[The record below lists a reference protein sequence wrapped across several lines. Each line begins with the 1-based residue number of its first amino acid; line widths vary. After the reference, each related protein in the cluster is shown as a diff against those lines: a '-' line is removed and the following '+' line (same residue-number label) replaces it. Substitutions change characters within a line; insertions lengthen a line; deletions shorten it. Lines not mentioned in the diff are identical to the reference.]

1 MKFFRDLPII
11 QKLLLPLI
19 LMGLVTLGTSL
30 YTLSQMNTGAA
41 QYQHL
46 LRGEAEALKAIDRAN
61 GAAANIGRISYMML
75 AETDKFIIDSMKD
88 EIGQQASD
96 LAKYLDSVARL
107 NPGSKDDL
115 AMARDEFKAM
125 MKFAE
130 EAREQMLAGNTKAG
144 ASTLTDEF
152 DIRLSKLLDR
162 LTVITK
168 AVDEN
173 LSKGEAAAKARN
185 ERTYWVTLAAG
196 LSGAVLIMALAL
208 WIAWASVS
216 RPLKRIVDTMTALA
230 DGDQTVEVRATDRRD
245 EIGATV
251 RALRIF
257 QRTMVEADTLRHEQ
271 ETMKA
276 QAQAERL
283 AALAQLADEFE
294 ASMNQVVEGVAGAA
308 DRMQGNAKGLSAI
321 AEQTNH
327 QTLAVAGAAEAA
339 AGNVNTVAAAAE
351 QLSASIQEIGR
362 RVEESSQIA
371 QNAVVEAERSNHTVS
386 GLVEA
391 ARKIGDV
398 VRLISDIA
406 SQTNL
411 LALNATIE
419 AARAGEAGKGFAVV
433 ASEVKTLAT
442 QTAKATEEISA
453 QIGEIQ
459 AVAGSAAGAIHG
471 VSGTIGRIS
480 DIVTTI
486 AAAVEQQGAATNEIA
501 SSVAQA
507 AAGTSDVSSTIGQV
521 TRAASETGTMAVD
534 VLHAAQDLVSQS
546 DHLRHQVA
554 GFLTKVRAG

>member
-96 LAKYLDSVARL
+96 LSKYLDSVAKL

-130 EAREQMLAGNTKAG
+130 EAREQMAAGNIKAG
-144 ASTLTDEF
+144 AATLTDEF

-185 ERTYWVTLAAG
+185 ERTYWVTLVAG

-230 DGDQTVEVRATDRRD
+230 DGDQNVEVRATDRRD

-351 QLSASIQEIGR
+351 QLSTSIQEIGR

-371 QNAVVEAERSNHTVS
+371 QNAVVEAERSNHTVG

-534 VLHAAQDLVSQS
+534 VLHAAQDLVAQS

>member
-1 MKFFRDLPII
+1 MRFFRDLPII

-41 QYQHL
+41 QYQYL

-61 GAAANIGRISYMML
+61 GAAANIGRISYMMV

-96 LAKYLDSVARL
+96 LGRYLDAVATL
-107 NPGSKDDL
+107 HPGTKDDL
-115 AMARDEFKAM
+115 AMARAEFKAM
-125 MKFAE
+125 MGFAE
-130 EAREQMLAGNTKAG
+130 KAREQMLAGDTKAG

-152 DIRLSKLLDR
+152 DIRLSKLQDR

-168 AVDEN
+168 AVDDS
-173 LSKGEAAAKARN
+173 LAKGEAAAKARN
-185 ERTYWVTLAAG
+185 ERTYWVTLASG
-196 LSGAVLIMALAL
+196 LSGAVLVMALAL
-208 WIAWASVS
+208 WMAWAGVS
-216 RPLKRIVDTMTALA
+216 RPLKRIVDSMTALA
-230 DGDQTVEVRATDRRD
+230 DGDRTVEIRTTERRD

-257 QRTMVEADTLRHEQ
+257 QRTMGEADTLRHEQ
-271 ETMKA
+271 ETLKA
-276 QAQAERL
+276 QAQAERHQ
-283 AALAQLADEFE
+283 ALARLADEFE
-294 ASMNQVVEGVAGAA
+294 AAMDQVVEGVGGAA
-308 DRMQGNAKGLSAI
+308 DRMQGSAKGLSAI

-362 RVEESSQIA
+362 RVEESSGIA
-371 QNAVVEAERSNHTVS
+371 QDAVMEAERSNHTVS

-459 AVAGSAAGAIHG
+459 SVAGNAAGAIHG

-480 DIVTTI
+480 DIVATI

-521 TRAASETGTMAVD
+521 TRAASETGTMASD

-554 GFLTKVRAG
+554 GFVAKVRAG

>member
-88 EIGQQASD
+88 EIGQQAGD
-96 LAKYLDSVARL
+96 LSKYLDSVARL

-185 ERTYWVTLAAG
+185 ERTYWVTLAGG

-230 DGDQTVEVRATDRRD
+230 DGDQNVEVRATDRRD
-245 EIGATV
+245 EIGTTV

-371 QNAVVEAERSNHTVS
+371 QNAVVEAERSNHTVG

>member
-1 MKFFRDLPII
+1 MKFFRNLPII

-30 YTLSQMNTGAA
+30 YTLSQMNTGAVE
-41 QYQHL
+41 YQHL

-88 EIGQQASD
+88 EIGQQAAD
-96 LAKYLDSVARL
+96 LGRYLDAVARL
-107 NPGSKDDL
+107 NPGTKDDL

-130 EAREQMLAGNTKAG
+130 QAREQMLAGNTKAG
-144 ASTLTDEF
+144 AATLTDEF
-152 DIRLSKLLDR
+152 DIKLSKLLDR

-168 AVDEN
+168 AVDES

-185 ERTYWVTLAAG
+185 ERTYWVTLAGG
-196 LSGAVLIMALAL
+196 LSGAVLVMALAL

-230 DGDQTVEVRATDRRD
+230 DGDRTVEIKATERKD

-257 QRTMVEADTLRHEQ
+257 QHTMDEADTLRHEQ
-271 ETMKA
+271 ETLKA
-276 QAQAERL
+276 QAQAERQ
-283 AALAQLADEFE
+283 AALARLADEFE

-459 AVAGSAAGAIHG
+459 SVAGNAAGAIHG

-521 TRAASETGTMAVD
+521 TRAASETGTMATD
-534 VLHAAQDLVSQS
+534 VLHAAQDLVNQS
-546 DHLRHQVA
+546 DRLRHQVA
-554 GFLTKVRAG
+554 GFVTKVRAG

>member
-30 YTLSQMNTGAA
+30 YTLSQMNTGAV

-46 LRGEAEALKAIDRAN
+46 LHGEAEALKAIDRAN
-61 GAAANIGRISYMML
+61 GAAANIGRISYMMV

-88 EIGQQASD
+88 EIGQQAGD

-107 NPGSKDDL
+107 NPGTKDDL

-130 EAREQMLAGNTKAG
+130 QAREQMLAGNTKAG
-144 ASTLTDEF
+144 AATLTDEF

-162 LTVITK
+162 LAVITK

-173 LSKGEAAAKARN
+173 LAKGEAAAKARN
-185 ERTYWVTLAAG
+185 DRTYWVTLAAG
-196 LSGAVLIMALAL
+196 LSGAVVVMALAL
-208 WIAWASVS
+208 WIAWAGVS

-230 DGDQTVEVRATDRRD
+230 DGDQTVEVRATERRD

-257 QRTMVEADTLRHEQ
+257 QSAMVEADTLRHEQ
-271 ETMKA
+271 ETLKA
-276 QAQAERL
+276 QAQAERH
-283 AALAQLADEFE
+283 AALAHLADEFE

-459 AVAGSAAGAIHG
+459 AVAGNAAGAIHG

-486 AAAVEQQGAATNEIA
+486 AAAVEQQGAATTEIA

-521 TRAASETGTMAVD
+521 TRAASETGTMATD
-534 VLHAAQDLVSQS
+534 VLHAAQDLVTQS

-554 GFLTKVRAG
+554 GFVAKVRAG

>member
-1 MKFFRDLPII
+1 MRFFRDLPII

-46 LRGEAEALKAIDRAN
+46 LHGEAEALKAIDRAN
-61 GAAANIGRISYMML
+61 GAAANIGRISYMMV

-96 LAKYLDSVARL
+96 LSKYLDSVARL
-107 NPGSKDDL
+107 NPGTKDDL

-130 EAREQMLAGNTKAG
+130 EAREQMLAGNVKAG
-144 ASTLTDEF
+144 AATLTDEF

-173 LSKGEAAAKARN
+173 LAKGEAAAKARN
-185 ERTYWVTLAAG
+185 ERTYWVTLTAG
-196 LSGAVLIMALAL
+196 LSGAVVVMALAL
-208 WIAWASVS
+208 WIAWAGVS

-230 DGDQTVEVRATDRRD
+230 DGDQTVEVRATERRD

-257 QRTMVEADTLRHEQ
+257 QSAMVEADTLRHEQ
-271 ETMKA
+271 ETLKT
-276 QAQAERL
+276 QAQAERH
-283 AALAQLADEFE
+283 AALAHLADEFE

-351 QLSASIQEIGR
+351 ELSASIQEIGR

-459 AVAGSAAGAIHG
+459 AVAGNAAGAIHG

-521 TRAASETGTMAVD
+521 TRAASETGTMATD

-554 GFLTKVRAG
+554 GFVAKVRAG

>member
-1 MKFFRDLPII
+1 MRFFRDLPII

-46 LRGEAEALKAIDRAN
+46 LHGEAEALKAIDRAN
-61 GAAANIGRISYMML
+61 GAAANIGRISYMMV

-96 LAKYLDSVARL
+96 LSKYLDSVAKL
-107 NPGSKDDL
+107 NPGTKDDL

-130 EAREQMLAGNTKAG
+130 EAREQMLAGNVKAG
-144 ASTLTDEF
+144 AATLTDEF

-173 LSKGEAAAKARN
+173 LAKGEAAAKARN
-185 ERTYWVTLAAG
+185 ERTYWVTLTAG
-196 LSGAVLIMALAL
+196 LSGAVVVMALAL
-208 WIAWASVS
+208 WIAWAGVS

-230 DGDQTVEVRATDRRD
+230 DGDQTVEVRATERRD

-257 QRTMVEADTLRHEQ
+257 QSAMVEADTLRHEQ
-271 ETMKA
+271 ETLKT
-276 QAQAERL
+276 QAQAERH
-283 AALAQLADEFE
+283 AALAHLADEFE
-294 ASMNQVVEGVAGAA
+294 TSMNQVVEGVAGAA

-459 AVAGSAAGAIHG
+459 AVAGNAAGAIHG

-521 TRAASETGTMAVD
+521 TRAASETGTMATD

-554 GFLTKVRAG
+554 GFVAKVRAG

>member
-30 YTLSQMNTGAA
+30 YTLSQMNTGAV

-88 EIGQQASD
+88 EIGQQAGD
-96 LAKYLDSVARL
+96 LSKYLDSVARL

-144 ASTLTDEF
+144 AATLTDEF

-185 ERTYWVTLAAG
+185 ERTYWVTLVAG

-251 RALRIF
+251 RALRVF

-276 QAQAERL
+276 QAQAERHT
-283 AALAQLADEFE
+283 ALAQLADEFE

-371 QNAVVEAERSNHTVS
+371 QNAVVEAERSNHTVG

-507 AAGTSDVSSTIGQV
+507 AAGTSDVSSTIGEV

-554 GFLTKVRAG
+554 GFLIKVRAG